1 MCIFD
6 SAVLIVPTQ
15 WVMLGPKICFYQTV
29 FFTVLQINEKRYD
42 WKVMIVM
49 IVKSKMKR
57 ITLKLKKLID
67 NILGMR
73 PGPSDDN
80 DDIDDIDG
88 DGDGDDGWW
97 SKENALETQN

>member
-1 MCIFD
+1 
-6 SAVLIVPTQ
+6 
-15 WVMLGPKICFYQTV
+15 
-29 FFTVLQINEKRYD
+29 
-42 WKVMIVM
+42 MIVM
-49 IVKSKMKR
+49 VVKSKMKR

-73 PGPSDDN
+73 PGPSDD
-80 DDIDDIDG
+80 IDDI

>member
-15 WVMLGPKICFYQTV
+15 WVMLGPKISFYQTV
-29 FFTVLQINEKRYD
+29 FFTVLQINDKRYD
-42 WKVMIVM
+42 WNAMIVM
-49 IVKSKMKR
+49 VVKSKMKR

-67 NILGMR
+67 KILGMR
-73 PGPSDDN
+73 PGPS

-88 DGDGDDGWW
+88 DGDGDGDGGWW